1 MHPKCK
7 NHKGE
12 EHIVGEVVEAFFGNY
27 KLSQTLSEG
36 LDFAVV
42 RTKSSRQG
50 GKLIF
55 GISNPYSFK
64 I

>member
-1 MHPKCK
+1 MVHPKCK
-7 NHKGE
+7 IHKGE
-12 EHIVGEVVEAFFGNY
+12 EHIVGEVVEAFFGKY

-50 GKLIF
+50 G
-55 GISNPYSFK
+55 
-64 I
+64 